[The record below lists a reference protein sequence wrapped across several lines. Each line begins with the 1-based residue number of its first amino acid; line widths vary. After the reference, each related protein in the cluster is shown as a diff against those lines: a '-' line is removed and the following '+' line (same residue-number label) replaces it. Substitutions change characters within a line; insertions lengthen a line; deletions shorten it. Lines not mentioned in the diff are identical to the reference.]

1 MEQGTRIRIQVN
13 GETRAVARGTSVDAF
28 VAELGLR
35 PEVVAIEVNER
46 LVRRAER
53 EQTILKD
60 GDHLE
65 VVTLVGGG

>member
-13 GETRAVARGTSVDAF
+13 GEARAVARGTSVDAF